1 MNVCRSL
8 GFPTPPLVFLDRGLL
23 KVSIRVP
30 AAVYLWPQKKS
41 LKFLSGILTCFFLTQ
56 LGEF

>member
-41 LKFLSGILTCFFLTQ
+41 LKFLSGILTCFF
-56 LGEF
+56 